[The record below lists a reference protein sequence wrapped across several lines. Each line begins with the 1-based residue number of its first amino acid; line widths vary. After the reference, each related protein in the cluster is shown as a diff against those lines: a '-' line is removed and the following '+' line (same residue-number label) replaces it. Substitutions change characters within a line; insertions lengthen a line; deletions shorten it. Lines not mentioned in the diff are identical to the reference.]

1 MQTQEQKSKVSV
13 PKRGTH
19 IVPGPDG
26 RRKVYEDGYFV
37 GYVGR
42 EKRAI
47 ILPTKYR

>member
-1 MQTQEQKSKVSV
+1 MQTQEHKSKVISV

-19 IVPGPDG
+19 IIPCPDG

-47 ILPTKYR
+47 ILPAK